1 MIPLLAVVGFR
12 SRQGRRFQ
20 LWLPLFLLWLLVLP
34 LVLVLLPLVLVGFW
48 AVRVN
53 PFRALWTAWQ
63 TFCALKN
70 SHVEVENDG
79 AWVLISV
86 V

>member
-1 MIPLLAVVGFR
+1 
-12 SRQGRRFQ
+12 
-20 LWLPLFLLWLLVLP
+20 
-34 LVLVLLPLVLVGFW
+34 VLVLLPLVLVGFW

-63 TFCALKN
+63 TFCALRN
-70 SHVEVENDG
+70 THVEVENDG